1 MRNILMLRTITIC
14 TMMLFLLV
22 SCREREVCCDIDMVA
37 GVGWPGGNYTYVAAD
52 NQNTQ
57 SSTNTNQTNFDA
69 SVQEMQPD
77 YSTQDNTTDNNVY
90 EDNTTEDNVTI
101 EENTGTPDNFNGDSF
116 SGDTFGDGSDT
127 GENAT
132 SNEDS
137 TNNMNGS
144 TQDDSVQQATVK
156 ENALVGVELKVPAKS
171 YIYNLFTYEIKVRN
185 TGDRPLKNIV
195 VENTIPEKLSLF
207 STTEEPQQNN
217 NELKWVIDEISPFAS
232 RSFSVTVNGQQTG
245 SVKIVAKATMSDGS
259 TKEADKS
266 MFVDASAGLK
276 INHLDTID
284 PVEVDSTTIYQI
296 EITNQGNKDARE
308 IKVVD
313 IIPEESTFVNA
324 QVKNMADVGHE
335 VKGKTITF
343 ATIPKLSP
351 GQKIVFEVEV
361 EVIDVGDLVNTVEVS
376 TLDFGKKITSQ
387 EGTKSFKD

>member
-37 GVGWPGGNYTYVAAD
+37 GVGWPGGNYTYVAVD

-57 SSTNTNQTNFDA
+57 SSTDTNQTNFDA

-90 EDNTTEDNVTI
+90 EDNTATEDNVTI
-101 EENTGTPDNFNGDSF
+101 EDNSGTQDNFNGDSF
-116 SGDTFGDGSDT
+116 NGDTFGESSDT

-132 SNEDS
+132 NDS
-137 TNNMNGS
+137 LGNMDGS
-144 TQDDSVQQATVK
+144 TQDDSVQQSK
-156 ENALVGVELKVPAKS
+156 ENTLVGVELKVPTKS

-185 TGDRPLKNIV
+185 TGDRPLKNVV

-207 STTEEPQQNN
+207 STTEDPQQNN

-245 SVKIVAKATMSDGS
+245 GVKIIAKVTMSDGS
-259 TKEADKS
+259 TKEVKKS

-313 IIPEESTFVNA
+313 IIPAESTFVNA

-361 EVIDVGDLVNTVEVS
+361 EVIDVGDLINTVEVS